1 METVS
6 PSGKRPLKPATPS
19 RETRIAGCL
28 FELQHVNVFYGQN
41 PALRDITL
49 RIQEG
54 ETVAVIGPSG
64 AGKSTLLNQL
74 YDMRPDDC
82 AFVHQQ
88 YALVPQLSVFH
99 NIYIGRLDRRATW
112 YNLLNLIKPHKPVVD
127 EVKPIL
133 ETLGMSE
140 KISARVGALSGGQQ
154 QRVAVGRA
162 MYRGGK
168 VMLADEP
175 VSSIDPLQGAAILDL
190 IVNTGKTVI
199 MALHSVPFARRFTER
214 IIGLCAGR
222 IRFDLP
228 PAQLTQ
234 ELVDELYLTC

>member
-1 METVS
+1 MNS
-6 PSGKRPLKPATPS
+6 PAQNRKIKTPDF
-19 RETRIAGCL
+19 L
-28 FELQHVNVFYGQN
+28 FELQHVNVSYGQN

-49 RIQEG
+49 RILEG
-54 ETVAVIGPSG
+54 ERVAVIGPSG
-64 AGKSTLLNQL
+64 AGKSTLLNKL
-74 YDMRPDDC
+74 YEMRPADC

-112 YNLLNLIKPHKPVVD
+112 YNLLNLIKPRKQVLG
-127 EVKPIL
+127 EVNPIL

-140 KISARVGALSGGQQ
+140 KVSARVGALSGGQQ

-168 VMLADEP
+168 VLLADEP
-175 VSSIDPLQGAAILDL
+175 VSSIDPLQGEAVLDL

-199 MALHSVPFARRFTER
+199 MALHSVTFARRFADR

-228 PAQLTQ
+228 PSQLTQ
-234 ELVDELYLTC
+234 EDIDELYLTC